1 MEVWKVCE
9 FAAAALVHAG
19 HDPRHP
25 FRWSDC
31 PGCISKLNAVV
42 GLLRCESGLNPRG
55 YDEGYVAGTWN
66 ESRGIAQ
73 IGNGWDHIA
82 TDAEAYSWKWSVA
95 WLIEDLRRLTTRW
108 YPECGSVSRKWNARC
123 ALLPDDRAWLRT
135 FAGGPRQMPGE
146 RQWSVRCRD
155 MRHGSIVEEMGGGT
169 SS

>member
-1 MEVWKVCE
+1 MTEAILGGALLMLVLGHSGDIHSSYHGGACIQRDTDQMEVWKVCE

-108 YPECGSVSRKWNARC
+108 YPECGR
-123 ALLPDDRAWLRT
+123 
-135 FAGGPRQMPGE
+135 
-146 RQWSVRCRD
+146 
-155 MRHGSIVEEMGGGT
+155 
-169 SS
+169 